1 MHNIRRRCQLTKLPI
16 GEGFALRT
24 RGSIFQDT
32 ECCAR
37 YCEISVPPLVCCHL
51 TCSCLAA
58 GRGSRSCARPGGG
71 GGGGRPLTA
80 LLIRCRRCCSQIWFW
95 CACTKNISIS
105 EKYLLPPTNLISTG
119 DELLLSFSK
128 FYLSETDKSF
138 PPYHV
143 VTRKGF
149 RKYLN
154 NRYQIL
160 S

>member
-1 MHNIRRRCQLTKLPI
+1 MGEGLCGQESQFLRCESTRRRI
-16 GEGFALRT
+16 
-24 RGSIFQDT
+24 S
-32 ECCAR
+32 R
-37 YCEISVPPLVCCHL
+37 YCAICRKITLPPLVKCRL

-105 EKYLLPPTNLISTG
+105 EKYLLPPTNLISTS

-128 FYLSETDKSF
+128 FYFSEKDKST
-138 PPYHV
+138 V
-143 VTRKGF
+143 LSQVKGCE
-149 RKYLN
+149 N
-154 NRYQIL
+154 I
-160 S
+160 

>member
-1 MHNIRRRCQLTKLPI
+1 M
-16 GEGFALRT
+16 GEGFADKSPNFLDVKALSR
-24 RGSIFQDT
+24 RISKY
-32 ECCAR
+32 CAICR
-37 YCEISVPPLVCCHL
+37 KITLTPSVYCRL

-105 EKYLLPPTNLISTG
+105 EKYLLPPTNLISTS

-128 FYLSETDKSF
+128 FYFSEKDKST
-138 PPYHV
+138 V
-143 VTRKGF
+143 LSQVKGCE
-149 RKYLN
+149 N
-154 NRYQIL
+154 I
-160 S
+160 